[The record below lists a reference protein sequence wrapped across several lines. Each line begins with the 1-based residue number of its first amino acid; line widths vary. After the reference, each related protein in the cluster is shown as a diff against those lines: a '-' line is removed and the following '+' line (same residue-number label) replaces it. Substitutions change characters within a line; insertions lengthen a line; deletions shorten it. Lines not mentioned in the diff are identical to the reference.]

1 MLLGFVLFTKLAQTI
16 NESNVRRL
24 FWSERC
30 LQFLATL
37 RRARKTTN
45 ECKRHLLPQK
55 SVSPEF
61 KAKLLVKK
69 NNLAKMEYVWI
80 ASYVVCVVFNSR
92 LFITIFLFQISEKF
106 LY

>member
-69 NNLAKMEYVWI
+69 NNLAKMEYV
-80 ASYVVCVVFNSR
+80 
-92 LFITIFLFQISEKF
+92 
-106 LY
+106 